1 MLNNIIF
8 NNASNEN
15 MRTIE
20 QVQIEIE
27 NIELNI
33 SELKS
38 EIDGFEYLSTEAE
51 FDDYLDELGVQ
62 HTSVG
67 SFYPSD
73 ILKNCDPIAYRC
85 AKSDYESN
93 FDLADCTEYTDMLEE
108 LEELES
114 LESDLKSLQ
123 DELNDLENEA
133 E

>member
-1 MLNNIIF
+1 
-8 NNASNEN
+8 

-20 QVQIEIE
+20 QVQTEIE
-27 NIELNI
+27 NLELNI

-38 EIDGFEYLSTEAE
+38 DIDCFEYSMTDDE
-51 FDDYLDELGVQ
+51 FDDFLDEDGLQ

-93 FDLADCTEYTDMLEE
+93 FDLDDCTEYTDMVEE
-108 LEELES
+108 LERLES
-114 LESDLKSLQ
+114 YSESLQ
-123 DELNDLENEA
+123 DELDSLESEA

>member
-1 MLNNIIF
+1 
-8 NNASNEN
+8 

-20 QVQIEIE
+20 QVKTEIE
-27 NIELNI
+27 NLELNI
-33 SELKS
+33 TELKA
-38 EIDGFEYLSTEAE
+38 EIEGFEYSLTEAE
-51 FDDYLDELGVQ
+51 FDEYLDELGEQ

-85 AKSDYESN
+85 AKSDYEGN
-93 FDLADCTEYTDMLEE
+93 FDLDDCAEYTDLV
-108 LEELES
+108 EELES

-123 DELNDLENEA
+123 DEIDSLESEA

>member
-1 MLNNIIF
+1 
-8 NNASNEN
+8 

-20 QVQIEIE
+20 QVQTEIE

-33 SELKS
+33 TELKAA
-38 EIDGFEYLSTEAE
+38 IDGFEYSLTDSE
-51 FDDYLDELGVQ
+51 FDDYLDESGKQ

-73 ILKNCDPIAYRC
+73 ILKNCDPIAYSC
-85 AKSDYESN
+85 DKSYYEGN
-93 FDLADCTEYTDMLEE
+93 FNLADCAEYVDI

-114 LESDLKSLQ
+114 LESDLESLQ
-123 DELNDLENEA
+123 DELDALENEA